1 MSSHKSQWQFVF
13 KFSYDPYQYL
23 LETCFF
29 ANLLFLPAIRLG
41 LFSRNGTG
49 GMAVKLMNLWA
60 EAAWGEKEWGGGGR
74 KSLKMP

>member
-49 GMAVKLMNLWA
+49 GMAVKLTNLCDSA
-60 EAAWGEKEWGGGGR
+60 TLPKVQN
-74 KSLKMP
+74 KTDLPLQ